1 MEQALGLATGQV
13 VAVHERAVALGRGAG
28 TGQEQAAAV
37 SAGQQPLAAVG
48 IGHGDRVAGIGI
60 AVLGRTLHQQLFR
73 LLRMLRLDPPGAG
86 LAGLPPVLVQQR
98 QIAAAPG
105 DAGVARAQFGQLD
118 RRGGERCGLHQHRI
132 AHRRLARR
140 ITAILGFGP
149 DQGGRRVGT
158 PADRTHAGGHG
169 VIAGGQAF
177 DQGQAGHGVHGVA
190 GGCVEHLDHPRE
202 AHQRHQEG
210 ERPLD
215 PLRQHVAPVGRH
227 RAGGVQGRRTDPAG
241 GTADVDPRQ
250 LRGQVV
256 LQGAGVV
263 LVAQQVLVGAH
274 RAHPGAGI
282 GLLDVRPGRHC
293 IGRRQRRRAGHLQV
307 HQQAAAVG
315 QPGPAAAGHGIEATQ
330 QPAGAACAHVHQPQ
344 LVAATGAV
352 DAVERQ
358 PALVRRPRRAGQAQR
373 LRQAG
378 DADLLAVTDVHQPQ
392 VAAEGEGAGG
402 VHARVDAQAGQ
413 LQLRLGDHLDP
424 GQVRRLYQ
432 QGQVAARRQ
441 GQLRRARRIH
451 DRLQFRHRLA
461 VAVRLR
467 HGLGQ
472 DGRCPGSGQGG
483 AGQQRQGEP
492 DRAAPETGTRERGSR
507 RFGHGHVGFPRETSR
522 LDSTR
527 AGPVPRDESPGPPH
541 RSQIHPS
548 IQMHGYNALR
558 RPRGAATLDL
568 RPRRQAA
575 PDGVLVIHGQARH
588 GIPQRQRRPDQ
599 ASHPRPTRS
608 MQ

>member
-1 MEQALGLATGQV
+1 
-13 VAVHERAVALGRGAG
+13 
-28 TGQEQAAAV
+28 
-37 SAGQQPLAAVG
+37 
-48 IGHGDRVAGIGI
+48 
-60 AVLGRTLHQQLFR
+60 
-73 LLRMLRLDPPGAG
+73 MLRLDPPGAG

-177 DQGQAGHGVHGVA
+177 DQGQAGHGVHRVA

-461 VAVRLR
+461 VAVRTGR
-467 HGLGQ
+467 GLGAGGRRPDAGQ
-472 DGRCPGSGQGG
+472 DG
-483 AGQQRQGEP
+483 AGQQRQGRGP
-492 DRAAPETGTRERGSR
+492 GRTAAGLALRRGGATGLGRLAQGLGHRGSPWEAT
-507 RFGHGHVGFPRETSR
+507 G
-522 LDSTR
+522 LDTTPSP
-527 AGPVPRDESPGPPH
+527 AMPRDESPGT
-541 RSQIHPS
+541 RSPTRVHPS
-548 IQMHGYNALR
+548 IRMHGYTAPR

-588 GIPQRQRRPDQ
+588 GTPQRQRRPDQ